1 MNDVLITVSGTIPP
15 SLEQEIAEGKR
26 PEADYVAMARGFE
39 ADLIDYDKA
48 RAMTGEIGALLE
60 RVAGPNLMLAWACFQ
75 LRHRYRVIF
84 TDGEQVGLPFAFFLK
99 YVGGS
104 GHRASHMM
112 IVHILSVRKKT
123 LLLDRL
129 ALHTHIE
136 TFLVYSSWQQRFIQD
151 RWNLPSERVVFTPF
165 MVDSSFFKTASVQ
178 ASEPLELRELAR
190 PIICAVGLEFR
201 DYPTLLDAVEGL
213 DVRVII
219 AAASPW
225 SKRTDST
232 RGRKIPDNVLVR
244 KFTQYELRDVY
255 RASEFLVMPL
265 YDVEFQAGVTAILEA
280 MAMSKAVVC
289 TRTKGQTDVV
299 EDGLTGLYVAPGD
312 ATALRAAITRL
323 LTNPDQAE
331 RMGAA
336 GRRVV
341 DDRMSLES
349 YVDRLASLVRSSKRR
364 PASFTGAS

>member
-1 MNDVLITVSGTIPP
+1 MNDVLITVSGTLPP
-15 SLEQEIAEGKR
+15 SLEREIAEGSR

-48 RAMTGEIGALLE
+48 RLLTGDIGALLE
-60 RVAGPNLMLAWACFQ
+60 RIAGPNLMLAWACFQ

-99 YVGGS
+99 YVGAS

-123 LLLDRL
+123 LLIDRL

-151 RWNLPSERVVFTPF
+151 RWHLPAERVVFTPF
-165 MVDSSFFKTASVQ
+165 MVDSSFFKADAVQ
-178 ASEPLELRELAR
+178 TPELPELRELSR

-244 KFTQYELRDVY
+244 KFTQYQLRDVY
-255 RASEFLVMPL
+255 RSSEFLVMPL

-289 TRTKGQTDVV
+289 TRTRGQTDVV
-299 EDGLTGLYVAPGD
+299 EEGVTGLYVPPGD
-312 ATALRAAITRL
+312 ATALRAVISRL
-323 LTNPDQAE
+323 LADPDQAD

-336 GRRVV
+336 GRRAV
-341 DDRMSLES
+341 DQRMSLEH
-349 YVDRLASLVRSSKRR
+349 YVNRLASLVRAAKQR
-364 PASFTGAS
+364 PASFTGPS